1 MQKGNDHV
9 ALMCT
14 KVLNKNDAR
23 PWRGRLRKGR
33 RESIMCLIVVSL
45 PGLDLQ

>member
-14 KVLNKNDAR
+14 KVVNKNVAQ
-23 PWRGRLRKGR
+23 PSGRIVQVGEGR
-33 RESIMCLIVVSL
+33 ADGRA
-45 PGLDLQ
+45 